1 MELWDNNNMAFLLP
15 YITEIFVIKGSNK
28 QIIGANLNHGR
39 LVVGG
44 DQQHGVFA
52 VGRFPVS
59 RRRRFSV
66 QLHPLWQ
73 SDAPVTWSFSV
84 TLQRTLQRT
93 RLSNEFWN
101 CLSWQKMIFL
111 VAGMGRTGST
121 VPAVHTSPL
130 KFRTCNRLEVLF
142 LRLRHSKDLYWG
154 PVLGARSSHIRGLVD
169 WGLVVIWGTSPSL
182 PNLMTRPFTTQGR
195 GPVAV
200 GARAVGCLGRR
211 DRQALRH
218 VSKQAPRLT
227 LEWRTRA
234 KVEEEMIIFL
244 K

>member
-93 RLSNEFWN
+93 PLSNEFWN

-182 PNLMTRPFTTQGR
+182 
-195 GPVAV
+195 V
-200 GARAVGCLGRR
+200 
-211 DRQALRH
+211 
-218 VSKQAPRLT
+218 
-227 LEWRTRA
+227 
-234 KVEEEMIIFL
+234 L
-244 K
+244 KHGVKPA